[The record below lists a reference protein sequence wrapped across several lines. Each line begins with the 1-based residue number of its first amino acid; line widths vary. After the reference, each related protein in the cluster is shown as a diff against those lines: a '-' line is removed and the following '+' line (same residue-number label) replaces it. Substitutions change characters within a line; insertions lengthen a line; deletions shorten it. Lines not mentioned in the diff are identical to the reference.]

1 MFIIRKLT
9 SDNLKIYAIQAIMI
23 IHIEYR
29 ILIIPIVLNCFVAWK
44 YGNINAKNTLSK
56 KVLITTSENNN
67 LLSTLKAPPVHIN
80 IAIRKAF
87 DKNIA
92 IFNCVCLGFAFDET
106 SIYSANP
113 KFANINQNPAMFL

>member
-1 MFIIRKLT
+1 M

-67 LLSTLKAPPVHIN
+67 LLSTQNVPLMIYN
-80 IAIRKAF
+80 ISHF
-87 DKNIA
+87 YY
-92 IFNCVCLGFAFDET
+92 IFT
-106 SIYSANP
+106 SQSHS
-113 KFANINQNPAMFL
+113 